1 MTMSSQVQDTG
12 SLWVGVAAAA
22 VGAAAFVLLTVNTGT
37 TYHLFPLVIAAAPGV
52 IPRLVFDRP
61 LDARQGTLATLLGLA
76 AVAVAWGALELLE
89 EMPSAT
95 LLSDQPGGVRGEF
108 AVFGVLGALAG
119 SWWGSQ
125 R

>member
-1 MTMSSQVQDTG
+1 MSSQVQTSG
-12 SLWVGVAAAA
+12 SLWVGVGGAA
-22 VGAAAFVLLTVNTGT
+22 VAAVLFVLLTANTGT

-52 IPRLVFDRP
+52 LPRLIFDRP
-61 LDARQGTLATLLGLA
+61 LNARQGTLATLLGIV
-76 AVAVAWGALELLE
+76 AVGVAWGALELLG

-108 AVFGVLGALAG
+108 AVFGILGALAG

>member
-1 MTMSSQVQDTG
+1 MV
-12 SLWVGVAAAA
+12 
-22 VGAAAFVLLTVNTGT
+22 
-37 TYHLFPLVIAAAPGV
+37 AAAPGV
-52 IPRLVFDRP
+52 TPRLVFERL
-61 LDARQGTLATLLGLA
+61 LDGRQGTLATLLGLA
-76 AVAVAWGALELLE
+76 AVALAWGALELLD

-108 AVFGVLGALAG
+108 ALFAVLGALAG